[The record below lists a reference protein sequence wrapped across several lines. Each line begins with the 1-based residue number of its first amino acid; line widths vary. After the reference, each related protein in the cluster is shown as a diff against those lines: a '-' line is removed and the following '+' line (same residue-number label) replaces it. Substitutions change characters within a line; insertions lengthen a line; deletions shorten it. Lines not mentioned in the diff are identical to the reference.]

1 MKREDAKKITDQ
13 ALADLKEELQ
23 AGRSEALKRFLDFMS
38 RFHNYSWLNCV
49 LIASQM
55 PDASMVAGF
64 RRWLKAGRHVRKGEK
79 GIGILAPLAY
89 RNKPTDDQPS
99 DENQT
104 VIRGFK
110 VVHVF
115 DVSQTEGEELP
126 QIGAIHGDP
135 GQLMSRLEDLI
146 RTSGITITDTTLP
159 MGAEGVSL
167 KGEIQIA
174 ERLAPAERWAVLA
187 HELAHEWMHSTE
199 HRRKSPKTVNETE
212 AEAVAYVVCRAFGF
226 DCSTRSSDYI
236 QLYRGNEATLTDSLG
251 RIQQTATKI
260 IQSLDT
266 SGTETEEGERH
277 AA

>member
-13 ALADLKEELQ
+13 ALADLKQELQ

-126 QIGAIHGDP
+126 QMASIHGDP

-159 MGAEGVSL
+159 MGTEGVSL

-174 ERLAPAERWAVLA
+174 EGLPPVERFAVLA
-187 HELAHEWMHSTE
+187 HEMAHEMMHTTE
-199 HRRKSPKTVNETE
+199 HRKKSAKTVNETE
-212 AEAVAYVVCRAFGF
+212 AEAVAYVVCRAFGLE
-226 DCSTRSSDYI
+226 CSTRSSDYI
-236 QLYRGNEATLTDSLG
+236 QLYRGNDATLTESLG

-260 IQSLDT
+260 IRSLDT
-266 SGTETEEGERH
+266 SDRDAEEGSRY